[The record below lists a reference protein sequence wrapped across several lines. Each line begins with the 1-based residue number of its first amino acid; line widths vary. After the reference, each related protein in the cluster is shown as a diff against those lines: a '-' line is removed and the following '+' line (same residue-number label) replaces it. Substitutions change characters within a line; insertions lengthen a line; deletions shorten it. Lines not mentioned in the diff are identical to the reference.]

1 MSYLFKNYLRAN
13 IEFIKANG
21 NELIDQTGR
30 SYIDFSSGIGVTNLG
45 FNEDVKEAVEQQL
58 QFIWHSPNIYKSQL
72 QEKVAEKLIRTD
84 DYVAFFCNSGTE
96 ANEAAIKLARKAT
109 GKTEIIAFH
118 QSFHGRTYGS
128 MSATGQD
135 AIKLNFEPVVPG
147 FKFAEFNN
155 FSSFKSL
162 VTKDTAAVMLE
173 LIQGESGVMPA
184 NKTFIQQLVEFCN
197 QHHILVIID
206 EIQTGIGRT
215 GKLFAYEHYDIIPD
229 IITLAKGLGNGIPV
243 GALLGK
249 RNISGA
255 FGYGSHGTTFGGNR
269 LAMAAALKTL
279 EIVNDSNF
287 LESVYHKGQYLLNCL
302 NKVFIDHPR
311 VTDIRGKG
319 LMIGIETT
327 CNINEIVSKART
339 KGLIV
344 LTAGTNVIRL
354 LPPLTITNEQ
364 IEEGA
369 SILKE
374 SFNELDLE

>member
-1 MSYLFKNYLRAN
+1 MSYLFQNYMRADV
-13 IEFIKANG
+13 EFIKANG
-21 NELIDQTGR
+21 NYLIDQTGR
-30 SYIDFSSGIGVTNLG
+30 TYLDFSSGIGVTNLG
-45 FNEDVKEAVEQQL
+45 FNKDVKKAVEQQL
-58 QFIWHSPNIYKSQL
+58 ELIWHSPNIYKSFL
-72 QEKVAEKLIRTD
+72 QEKVAEKLIRTE

-109 GKTEIIAFH
+109 GKSEIIAFEH
-118 QSFHGRTYGS
+118 SFHGRTYGS
-128 MSATGQD
+128 MSATGQE
-135 AIKLNFEPVVPG
+135 AIKFNFEPVVPG

-173 LIQGESGVMPA
+173 LIQGESGVRPA
-184 NKTFIQQLVEFCN
+184 NKIFIQQLVKFCN
-197 QHHILVIID
+197 QHHILLIID

-215 GKLFAYEHYDIIPD
+215 GKLFAYEHYDISPD

-249 RNISGA
+249 RNISDA

-279 EIVNDSNF
+279 ETIEYSNF
-287 LESVYHKGQYLLNCL
+287 LESVYHKGEYLLNCL
-302 NKVFIDHPR
+302 NKIFKDYPS
-311 VTDIRGKG
+311 VTDIHGKG

-327 CNINEIVSKART
+327 CNINEIVSNART
-339 KGLIV
+339 KGLII

-354 LPPLTITNEQ
+354 LPPLTITFEQ
-364 IEEGA
+364 IEEA
-369 SILKE
+369 VVILKE
-374 SFNELDLE
+374 CFNELSSD

>member
-45 FNEDVKEAVEQQL
+45 FNEDVKRAVEQQL
-58 QFIWHSPNIYKSQL
+58 QLIWHSPNIYKSQL

-173 LIQGESGVMPA
+173 LIQG
-184 NKTFIQQLVEFCN
+184 NLV
-197 QHHILVIID
+197 
-206 EIQTGIGRT
+206 
-215 GKLFAYEHYDIIPD
+215 
-229 IITLAKGLGNGIPV
+229 
-243 GALLGK
+243 
-249 RNISGA
+249 
-255 FGYGSHGTTFGGNR
+255 
-269 LAMAAALKTL
+269 
-279 EIVNDSNF
+279 
-287 LESVYHKGQYLLNCL
+287 
-302 NKVFIDHPR
+302 
-311 VTDIRGKG
+311 
-319 LMIGIETT
+319 
-327 CNINEIVSKART
+327 
-339 KGLIV
+339 
-344 LTAGTNVIRL
+344 
-354 LPPLTITNEQ
+354 
-364 IEEGA
+364 
-369 SILKE
+369 
-374 SFNELDLE
+374 

>member
-1 MSYLFKNYLRAN
+1 MSYLFQNYMRADV
-13 IEFIKANG
+13 EFIKANG
-21 NELIDQTGR
+21 NYLIDQTGR
-30 SYIDFSSGIGVTNLG
+30 TYLDFSSGIGVTNLG
-45 FNEDVKEAVEQQL
+45 FNKDVKKAVEQQL
-58 QFIWHSPNIYKSQL
+58 ELIWHSPNIYKSFL
-72 QEKVAEKLIRTD
+72 QEKVAEKLISTE

-109 GKTEIIAFH
+109 GKSEIIAFED
-118 QSFHGRTYGS
+118 SFHGRTYGS
-128 MSATGQD
+128 MSATGQE
-135 AIKLNFEPVVPG
+135 AIKFNFEPVVPG

-173 LIQGESGVMPA
+173 LIQGESGVRPA
-184 NKTFIQQLVEFCN
+184 NKTFIQQLVKFCN
-197 QHHILVIID
+197 QHHILLIID

-215 GKLFAYEHYDIIPD
+215 GKLFAYEHYDISPD

-249 RNISGA
+249 RNISDA

-279 EIVNDSNF
+279 ETIEYSNF
-287 LESVYHKGQYLLNCL
+287 LESVYHKGEYLLNCL
-302 NKVFIDHPR
+302 NKIFKDYPS

-327 CNINEIVSKART
+327 CNINEIVSNART
-339 KGLIV
+339 KGLII

-354 LPPLTITNEQ
+354 LPPLTITFEQ
-364 IEEGA
+364 IEEA
-369 SILKE
+369 VVILKE
-374 SFNELDLE
+374 CFNELSSD